1 MTTLR
6 RVTLRDIAAR
16 IGVSHVTV
24 SLALKNHPDISKG
37 RREQVQALAKEMGYR
52 PDPALASLMVY
63 RQSRKGLA
71 VSSAL
76 AWVSQE
82 DQSEKLRNPRE
93 VEAYRQGAS
102 EAAELLGY
110 HLEELVWPEDC
121 SADRFEKTLLARN
134 VRGVLIPPGQMLPS
148 DLGGIFSTIS
158 LGESA
163 RHPASRVVGSD
174 QLRAVVTAMEHLRE
188 YGYERIGFVCPS
200 DWDGGVVL
208 SAGYF
213 AARQRFGLVAILSA
227 LETGLSILESDPER
241 GQEEFQ
247 SWYHKNQPDAIL
259 TTVAATRDHLA
270 ALNLSVP
277 GDVALAGMSVDNL
290 GISAGIDPNSLE
302 IGRAAVEVLVS
313 LINNNDRGRPVA
325 PRRILIEGLWR
336 DGDSLPR
343 RRGAGQ

>member
-71 VSSAL
+71 VSSAI
-76 AWVSQE
+76 AWVSQG
-82 DQSEKLRNPRE
+82 DQPEKLRNPRE
-93 VEAYRQGAS
+93 VEAYRQGAI

-110 HLEELVWPEDC
+110 HLEDLVWPADC
-121 SADRFEKTLLARN
+121 SAERFEKTLLSRN
-134 VRGVLIPPGQMLPS
+134 VRGVIIPPGQVLPS
-148 DLGGIFSTIS
+148 DLGENFSTIS
-158 LGESA
+158 IGEAA

-174 QLRAVVTAMEHLRE
+174 QLRDMVMAMERLHD
-188 YGYERIGFVCPS
+188 YGYTRIGFVCPG
-200 DWDGGVVL
+200 DWEGGVFL
-208 SAGYF
+208 SSAYL
-213 AARQRFGLVAILSA
+213 AALQGFGLVAVLPALATSLAI
-227 LETGLSILESDPER
+227 LETEPER
-241 GQEEFQ
+241 GRQDFQ
-247 SWYHKNQPDAIL
+247 AWYLKNQPDVIL
-259 TTVAATRDHLA
+259 TTVVDTRDHLA
-270 ALNLSVP
+270 ALNLTAP
-277 GDVALAGMSVDNL
+277 ADVALAGMSVDDL
-290 GISAGIDPNSLE
+290 GISAGIDPNSRE

-313 LINNNDRGRPVA
+313 LINNNDRGRPIA
-325 PRRILIEGLWR
+325 PRRILIEGVWR

-343 RRGAGQ
+343 RRGTGQ